1 MILVKMFSSSN
12 FFEKSKTFLLLSDWK
27 ISRKK
32 KKRKTQSKAWNQKR
46 RRLWRYEILNESDV
60 EGFFWHLRHNP
71 TSMRYSIWTKN
82 SRQVL
87 WTQTKLR
94 KKVLSLNVLKLT
106 RIRRK
111 QLRQKMVT
119 MKGKNFD
126 NVSFFCSML
135 GLAPF
140 EKKIFVRN
148 HKTD

>member
-1 MILVKMFSSSN
+1 MFGSSN

-27 ISRKK
+27 VWRKK
-32 KKRKTQSKAWNQKR
+32 KKRKTQSEAWNQKR
-46 RRLWRYEILNESDV
+46 RRLWRYEIQNESDA

-71 TSMRYSIWTKN
+71 TSMRYSFWTKN
-82 SRQVL
+82 SRQEL

-111 QLRQKMVT
+111 QLRKKMVK

-135 GLAPF
+135 GLAPY
-140 EKKIFVRN
+140 EKKYLSEIIKLTKCFS
-148 HKTD
+148 